1 MHRYFKT
8 VNANDCNILSW
19 KSKGLSNESIR
30 PRTKSNKL
38 LNPSLDFVGT
48 KARVKPNE
56 DCLKQEKITFNYGK
70 IVNIYMVYEIES
82 NQQNMLKLISINNQ
96 DMDLTETVLIQ
107 LVKKLI
113 EM

>member
-8 VNANDCNILSW
+8 VNANDSNILSW

-48 KARVKPNE
+48 KVRVKPNG
-56 DCLKQEKITFNYGK
+56 DCLKQEKITFNYGE